1 MALKIYNSYTRQ
13 KELFTPITAGHV
25 GMYVCGPTVSG
36 ESHLGHA
43 RPYITF
49 DIVYRYLTYKGNKVR
64 YVRNITDAGHFEE
77 EGREA
82 EDKISKKAVLERLEP
97 MELVQKYTNLYHWA
111 MKQFNCIEPSIEPTA
126 TGHIV
131 EQIGMIEK
139 IIQEGYAYEINGSV
153 YFDVKK
159 YASSHDYGKLSGRV
173 IEDLL
178 ETTRELEGQEEKR
191 DRADFALWKSAAPEH
206 IMRWKSPWGEGFPGW
221 HIECSAMATKYL
233 GTTFDIHGGGMDLQF
248 PHHESEIAQ
257 STICNHA
264 SPVKYWMHNN
274 MITINGRKMGKSY
287 NNVIKLTELF
297 SGNHPLL
304 TQAFHP
310 MTIRF
315 FILQSHYRSTLDFSS
330 EALVASEK
338 AFKRLWEAWEILQK
352 IQPASTENGNTDV
365 ELDTKIVNWL
375 NEFEEFTDDDFSTP
389 KVLANMFEMAPVINS
404 IKDGLIAADAV
415 SPATLQ
421 LMKEKFKTFLV
432 DIFGLQPVSAS
443 NNETLKAVMQL
454 LIDIRKEAKSKKDF
468 VMSDKIRDQLNQAGV
483 LLKDEKDGGMS
494 WSI

>member
-1 MALKIYNSYTRQ
+1 MN
-13 KELFTPITAGHV
+13 
-25 GMYVCGPTVSG
+25 
-36 ESHLGHA
+36 
-43 RPYITF
+43 
-49 DIVYRYLTYKGNKVR
+49 
-64 YVRNITDAGHFEE
+64 
-77 EGREA
+77 
-82 EDKISKKAVLERLEP
+82 
-97 MELVQKYTNLYHWA
+97 
-111 MKQFNCIEPSIEPTA
+111 
-126 TGHIV
+126 
-131 EQIGMIEK
+131 
-139 IIQEGYAYEINGSV
+139 
-153 YFDVKK
+153 
-159 YASSHDYGKLSGRV
+159 
-173 IEDLL
+173 
-178 ETTRELEGQEEKR
+178 
-191 DRADFALWKSAAPEH
+191 
-206 IMRWKSPWGEGFPGW
+206 
-221 HIECSAMATKYL
+221 
-233 GTTFDIHGGGMDLQF
+233 
-248 PHHESEIAQ
+248 
-257 STICNHA
+257 
-264 SPVKYWMHNN
+264 NN
-274 MITINGRKMGKSY
+274 MITIHVRKMGKSY

-338 AFKRLWEAWEILQK
+338 AFKRLWEAWEVLQK
-352 IQPASTENGNTDV
+352 IQPSSTENGNTDV

-404 IKDGLIAADAV
+404 IKDGLIAADAI
-415 SPATLQ
+415 SAATLQ

-432 DIFGLQPVSAS
+432 DIFGLQPVSES